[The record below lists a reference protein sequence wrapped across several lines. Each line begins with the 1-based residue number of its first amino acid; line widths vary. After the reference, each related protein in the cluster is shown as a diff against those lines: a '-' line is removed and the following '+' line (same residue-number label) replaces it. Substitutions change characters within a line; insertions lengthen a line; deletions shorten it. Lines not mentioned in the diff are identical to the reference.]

1 MTEPSE
7 RDDLSRPNLL
17 PYGIVPQAP
26 AIQVPD
32 VNLFRRDNTRSVQTY
47 FDTKFRE
54 LQDQYQELL
63 QEVRVND
70 IIYSARHNFVPL
82 VGQTYYLYRI
92 DQHDHMLS
100 LIEPE
105 RWTRYEFLGAYR
117 MSSQNV
123 WEPVE

>member
-1 MTEPSE
+1 MTEPHE

-26 AIQVPD
+26 AIVVPD

-47 FDTKFRE
+47 FDTRFRE

-63 QEVRVND
+63 MEVKIND
-70 IIYSARHNFVPL
+70 IIYGARHNFVPL
-82 VGQTYYLYRI
+82 VGQTYYLYQVSEN
-92 DQHDHMLS
+92 DYMLS

-105 RWTRYEFLGAYR
+105 RWTKYEFVGAYR
-117 MSSQNV
+117 MSSLNV